1 MNAEEMFRL
10 RHLMVDIHSTV
21 TWIINRTTVSFLF
34 FQNRVSVNWL
44 SRWFG
49 SISSLHYYLKV
60 KFNQFIAVGFGY
72 LVQYEK
78 IILHQNL
85 DLF

>member
-1 MNAEEMFRL
+1 MNAGEMFRL
-10 RHLMVDIHSTV
+10 RHLMVDKHSTV
-21 TWIINRTTVSFLF
+21 TWILNRITVSFLF
-34 FQNRVSVNWL
+34 FQNQVSVNWL

-60 KFNQFIAVGFGY
+60 MFNQFIAVGFGY
-72 LVQYEK
+72 LVHYEK
-78 IILHQNL
+78 LLSHQNL